1 MLLGLYPSSR
11 TQSRYSPPPSSTT
24 MSTRDS
30 SSKHSPVAA
39 LASLEYLQTQR
50 RGSITDPFL
59 HAAHIIPTPKQSS
72 SLRPPHEQPSSSS
85 SSAVSS
91 RHMDSNLDRELP
103 EPRPMSP
110 YTFGNATP
118 RPNELRK
125 LLHSPPREQPIH
137 RSTTRDSPDSSRT
150 RSGELYRTITYCEN
164 NLMLLRDNCLCKR
177 T

>member
-11 TQSRYSPPPSSTT
+11 TQSRYSPSSSPTT

-30 SSKHSPVAA
+30 SSKHSPVTA

-59 HAAHIIPTPKQSS
+59 HAAHIVPTPKQPS
-72 SLRPPHEQPSSSS
+72 SLRPPHEPSSSS
-85 SSAVSS
+85 SSALSS
-91 RHMDSNLDRELP
+91 LHMDSTLDRELP
-103 EPRPMSP
+103 APRPMSP

-125 LLHSPPREQPIH
+125 LLHSPPREQQPH
-137 RSTTRDSPDSSRT
+137 RQTTRDSPDSSRT
-150 RSGELYRTITYCEN
+150 RSGESYRTITYVV
-164 NLMLLRDNCLCKR
+164 KII
-177 T
+177 